1 MKNILLLLFNC
12 VIINSFGQVITNYTS
27 QDGLI
32 NNYVECVAIDANDNI
47 WFGTAFGISMFNGSS
62 WISFDQSTHPLMLS
76 NDIKAITATSN
87 GDIWIGTDYG
97 VNQLIDGT
105 TIAPSWQS
113 YTVNTGLA
121 NNKVT
126 SIDEAPNGEI
136 WFAHSSFS
144 AGVSVFDGSLWNSY
158 SSPDLPISGVCAT
171 SFDSN
176 GDKWFASPLD
186 GVIHFDDNLFTEY
199 TISDGLVSN
208 YSTAICV
215 DNNDHKW
222 IGSGSGMTQLNASN
236 SNFTKHTLMYLLPP
250 PDTLNPVVEIA
261 QDSWGRIWTTIYV
274 GYLAEGGIAFWN
286 GSQWFDYDQNDGI
299 VGPNVKGLAIDSK
312 DNVWVATSTGVSKIS
327 TIPNYIDNYENNDL
341 NILFNSIT
349 KEISINSKRDLDFSF
364 KIYNTIGALVYGI
377 EKTNKKAISLS
388 HLKPGIYYAIGY
400 VGNVTNK
407 KKFVIN

>member
-1 MKNILLLLFNC
+1 MNA
-12 VIINSFGQVITNYTS
+12 FGQVITNYTS

-47 WFGTAFGISMFNGSS
+47 WFGTAFGVSMFNGSS
-62 WISFDQSTHPLMLS
+62 WVSFDQSTYPLMLS
-76 NDIKAITATSN
+76 DDIKAITAASS

-97 VNQLIDGT
+97 VNRLIDGNT
-105 TIAPSWQS
+105 AFPSWES
-113 YTVNTGLA
+113 YTINDGLA

-126 SIDEAPNGEI
+126 SIDESPSGEL

-144 AGVSVFDGSLWNSY
+144 AGVSVFDGSLWSSY
-158 SSPDLPISGVCAT
+158 GSPDLPISGICAT

-176 GDKWFASPLD
+176 GDKWFTSPLD
-186 GVIHFDDNLFTEY
+186 GLVHFDDNLFTQY

-250 PDTLNPVVEIA
+250 PDTLNPVVDIA
-261 QDSWGRIWTTIYV
+261 EDSWGRIWATIYV
-274 GYLAEGGIAFWN
+274 GYLAEGGVAFWN

-299 VGPNVKGLAIDSK
+299 IGPNVRGLAIDSE
-312 DNVWVATSTGVSKIS
+312 DNVWIATSTGVSRIS
-327 TIPNYIDNYENNDL
+327 AISNFIKDSDNTDL
-341 NILFNSIT
+341 NIFFNNVTEKINISSKENFSFSFRVYNTLGALIYNLDNIFK
-349 KEISINSKRDLDFSF
+349 KEIDLSMI
-364 KIYNTIGALVYGI
+364 K
-377 EKTNKKAISLS
+377 S
-388 HLKPGIYYAIGY
+388 GIYYISVVQGGEIA
-400 VGNVTNK
+400 K
-407 KKFVIN
+407 KKVVIH